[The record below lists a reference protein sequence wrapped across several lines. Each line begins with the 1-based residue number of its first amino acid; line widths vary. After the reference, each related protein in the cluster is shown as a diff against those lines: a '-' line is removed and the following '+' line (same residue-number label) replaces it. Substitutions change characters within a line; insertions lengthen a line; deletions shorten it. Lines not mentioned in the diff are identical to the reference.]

1 MAKPLHGDRA
11 ELAIEVSLEA
21 TSESRAIK
29 KSTLEMK
36 ARGNAAPNPGEDSR

>member
-1 MAKPLHGDRA
+1 
-11 ELAIEVSLEA
+11 LAIQVSLEA

-36 ARGNAAPNPGEDSR
+36 VRETLHQIQAKILDELED